1 MRTAITEN
9 KSVVIRQK
17 MKSAFAKVLLA
28 AKARGTAKEKAQQAL
43 AALAEFGFVEG
54 YDRQA
59 VDGYGRQADVPS
71 VPDQAS
77 LVAMA
82 LIRLLPACA
91 RVAATGLPHTLTV
104 PDSHTAEVFR
114 AAIVESAKQRASD
127 HLVRIVVADH

>member
-28 AKARGTAKEKAQQAL
+28 AKARGTAKEKAQQAF

-54 YDRQA
+54 FERQSEA
-59 VDGYGRQADVPS
+59 QDLSDK
-71 VPDQAS
+71 AS

-82 LIRLLPACA
+82 LLRLSPACA
-91 RVAATGLPHTLTV
+91 RVAVTGLPHTITV
-104 PDSHTAEVFR
+104 PNSHTAEVFR
-114 AAIVESAKQRASD
+114 AAIAESAKQRPSD
-127 HLVRIVVADH
+127 RLVRIVVADH